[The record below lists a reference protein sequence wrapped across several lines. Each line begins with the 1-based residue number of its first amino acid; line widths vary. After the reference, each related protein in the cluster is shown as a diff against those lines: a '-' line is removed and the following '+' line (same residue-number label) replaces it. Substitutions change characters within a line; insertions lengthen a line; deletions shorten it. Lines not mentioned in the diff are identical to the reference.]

1 MSVRRF
7 LAQSAFPLGT
17 VIAGWIAAVVD
28 PWIVVV
34 AAGALLSI
42 GCAAQFRLRGFSTL
56 EDRMRLEAARP
67 D

>member
-1 MSVRRF
+1 MPIGSPD
-7 LAQSAFPLGT
+7 LLHASGT
-17 VIAGWIAAVVD
+17 VIAGWIAALVD

-34 AAGALLSI
+34 AAGALLSL

-56 EDRMRLEAARP
+56 EERMRLEAARP